1 MKLWQVAVSLT
12 NSKNKHNLCISPP
25 LSQTVQPPSLRP
37 PPQLFPRITILEGS
51 RLPVYY
57 FSCPVPASS
66 LTTSKKPIPPPTL
79 VTVYATAVT

>member
-1 MKLWQVAVSLT
+1 MELWQVAVSLT

-66 LTTSKKPIPPPTL
+66 LTTSKKPIPPPAL
-79 VTVYATAVT
+79 DTVYATAVT